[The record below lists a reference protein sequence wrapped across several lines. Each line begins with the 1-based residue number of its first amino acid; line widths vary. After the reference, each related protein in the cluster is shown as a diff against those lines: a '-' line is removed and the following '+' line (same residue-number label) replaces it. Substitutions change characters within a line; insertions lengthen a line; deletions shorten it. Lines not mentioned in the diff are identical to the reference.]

1 MDTSINEKILDYLTK
16 QRVVALATSDRN
28 GVLHS
33 AAVYIYA
40 KKPKV
45 WFVVSKQDTK
55 KTHNLAK
62 HPRFSAVAYDRHD
75 NSTLQARGLATN
87 EEDIDTIGEVMSA
100 MAKIYGTGHDWLPP
114 IAKIK
119 AGEYVVVRL
128 DIEWLRF
135 AGYGGASAGSED
147 IFLEL

>member
-1 MDTSINEKILDYLTK
+1 MNNNEKILQYLSR
-16 QRVVALATSDRN
+16 QRVVALATSDSN

-40 KKPKV
+40 KEPKV

-55 KTHNLAK
+55 KARNLTK
-62 HPRFSAVAYDRHD
+62 QPRFSAVTYDRQD
-75 NSTLQARGLATN
+75 NSTLQARGVATN
-87 EEDIDTIGEVMSA
+87 EEDPDVIGDVMSA

-114 IAKIK
+114 IAKIR

-135 AGYGGASAGSED
+135 AHFGGASAGSED